1 LDASNEEPY
10 AIATNI
16 FLSKNIRVI
25 PCRRAE
31 FLLRLAVAPLN
42 ITLESAIA
50 DLDSFKSMSQ
60 DCCTVKENEEKK
72 TKKRRNEENEETKK
86 KK

>member
-1 LDASNEEPY
+1 MDTPIRKWKSQTSLDASNEEPY

-50 DLDSFKSMSQ
+50 DL
-60 DCCTVKENEEKK
+60 
-72 TKKRRNEENEETKK
+72 
-86 KK
+86 